1 MSFTHLHLHTEYS
14 LLDGAIRLSELPK
27 RLKELGMTAC
37 ACTDHGA
44 MYGVIDFYRAMKK
57 EGLKPIIGCEV
68 YVAPRSYTDK
78 EGSLD
83 RDPWHLILL
92 AENMAGY
99 RNLMWLVSESFVN
112 GFYYRP
118 RVDHN
123 LLLSHSEGLIAL
135 SACLSGE
142 VPQLILQG
150 QHEDAVKAA
159 QRYEQIF
166 GQGNFFLEMQ
176 ENNIPDQK
184 VVNKALAEI
193 SENTGIPLAATND
206 CHYMYQDDAFSHEVL
221 LCIQTGKTMSDPDRM
236 RMHSDTFYV
245 KSSEEMAAAFE
256 DHPEAIAN
264 TGKIADR
271 CNVELDFGHLSLPH
285 FETPEGEPAAVYLRQ
300 LCAEG
305 LEERLKTKA
314 EGITEKEYWQRLELE
329 LEVIIEMGFADYY
342 LIVWDFIRYAR
353 ENGIMVGPGRGS
365 GAASLA
371 AYALRIT
378 NIDPLKYG
386 LLFERFLNI
395 ERVSMPDF
403 DIDFCYERRGEV
415 IKYVTKKYGEDHV
428 SQVITFGTLA
438 ARAAIRNV
446 ARAIDVPYA
455 EADRI
460 AKMVPAELNITLG
473 QALEINPDLRR
484 DYENNEVTRRII
496 DLARRLEGMPRHA
509 STHAA
514 GVVIAGQPITELA
527 PLARNDDSI
536 VVQFTKDNIEK
547 VGLLKFDFLGLR
559 TLTVLQDTVDMV
571 KENKGI
577 DIDIDALDFAD
588 PKIYEMIAA
597 GDTACVFQLE
607 SPGMTRFMKDLKP
620 DNFEDII
627 AGISLFRPGPME
639 QIPRYVEARHDPGK
653 IKYDHPLLEPILNV
667 TYGCTVYQEQVM
679 QIVRD
684 LAGFS
689 YGQADNVR
697 RAMSK
702 KKPEVIAGY
711 KDLFLHGGTDEAG
724 NTVPGACANG
734 VPLKTAE
741 KIFEDVMAFAGYA
754 FNKAHGASYAVVAY
768 DTAWLKH
775 YHPVEFMAAMLNS
788 YLGSLE
794 QAAQYVRAA
803 KEMGIKILPPD
814 INKSYARFTTEHG
827 GIRFA
832 LGAVKNVGQAA
843 ICRLIA
849 EREENGEFTSFGDF
863 LRRVCQYD
871 INRKMIESLIRSSA
885 LDSFGIPRAKML
897 AVLEPFSNQLQNQRK
912 MSSLGQISLFEL
924 PGMEEEQP
932 DDEPVYP
939 NVSEFDQEILLA
951 MEKEMLGLYITG
963 HPLDSFAEDLK
974 SFQTITAQEMS
985 AYGEPENDE
994 LPLINP
1000 ENLDQMDA
1008 IVGGQVI
1015 KRRNQYTK
1023 RNDLMAFLSLEDLTG
1038 SFELIVFPAVYAKYS
1053 ALLNEGQ
1060 ALLVKGRLT
1069 VREDEPIKVIA
1080 EELFDL
1086 SDLSKAT
1093 RNELASFRH
1102 RKNLSPA
1109 QRTPSVHKA
1118 GQNCGGVPL
1127 ADAAGYGGVPLADAA
1142 GYGDA
1147 PLADATRF
1155 GGYETPPP
1163 GADDASNYGTTPPGA
1178 SYPQPV
1184 GSKSRPVR
1192 SESMENATLVIR
1204 WQGKTDEE
1212 SLAPLR
1218 SALAYFPGNNRVR
1231 VYLERETRLL
1241 EPLSHGV
1248 LLDKETL
1255 ALLTD
1260 RFGVENISVV

>member
-27 RLKELGMTAC
+27 RLKELGMAAC

-44 MYGVIDFYRAMKK
+44 MYGVIDFYSAMKQ
-57 EGLKPIIGCEV
+57 EGLKPIIGCEA
-68 YVAPRSYTDK
+68 YVAPRGYTDK
-78 EGSLD
+78 EGHKD

-92 AENMAGY
+92 AENMTGY
-99 RNLMWLVSESFVN
+99 RNLMWLVSESYVN

-123 LLLSHSEGLIAL
+123 LLRSHSEGLIAL
-135 SACLSGE
+135 SACLAGE

-150 QHEDAVKAA
+150 QREEAIKAA
-159 QRYEQIF
+159 LRYEEIF

-176 ENNIPDQK
+176 ENNIPDQNI
-184 VVNKALAEI
+184 VNKALAEI
-193 SENTGIPLAATND
+193 SEETKIPLVATND

-236 RMHSDTFYV
+236 RMHSDSFYV
-245 KSSEEMAAAFE
+245 KSPEEMSKAFAA
-256 DHPEAIAN
+256 HPEAIAN
-264 TGKIADR
+264 TEKIADR
-271 CNVELDFGHLSLPH
+271 CNVELDFDHLSLPH
-285 FETPEGEPAAVYLRQ
+285 FETPAGEPAADYLRE
-300 LCAEG
+300 LCTKG
-305 LEERLKTKA
+305 LRERLISKA
-314 EGITEKEYWQRLELE
+314 DNISEEQYWERLEVE

-353 ENGIMVGPGRGS
+353 EQGIIVGPGRGS

-371 AYALRIT
+371 AYVLRIT

-415 IKYVTKKYGEDHV
+415 IKYVTEKYGEDHV

-455 EADRI
+455 DADRI

-473 QALEINPDLRR
+473 QALDINPDLRR
-484 DYENNEVTRRII
+484 DYENNDVTKRII

-527 PLARNDDSI
+527 PLARNEDSI

-559 TLTVLQDTVDMV
+559 TLTVLQDTINMV

-577 DIDIDALDFAD
+577 DIDIDKLDFAD
-588 PKIYEMIAA
+588 SNIYEMIAA

-607 SPGMTRFMKDLKP
+607 SPGMTRFMKELKP
-620 DNFEDII
+620 DSFEDII

-639 QIPRYVEARHDPGK
+639 QIPRYVEARHDPSK
-653 IKYDHPLLEPILNV
+653 IKYDHPLLEPILDV
-667 TYGCTVYQEQVM
+667 TYGCIVYQEQVM

-711 KDLFLHGGTDEAG
+711 KDLFLYGGTDEAG
-724 NTVPGACANG
+724 KTVPGACANN
-734 VPLKTAE
+734 VPLKVAE
-741 KIFEDVMAFAGYA
+741 KIFEEVMAFAGYA

-768 DTAWLKH
+768 DTAWLKY

-788 YLGSLE
+788 YLGSLD

-803 KEMGIKILPPD
+803 KEIGIEILPPD
-814 INKSYARFTTEHG
+814 INKSYARFTTENG
-827 GIRFA
+827 AIRFA

-843 ICRLIA
+843 INRLIA
-849 EREENGEFTSFGDF
+849 EREENGEFESFGDF
-863 LRRVCQYD
+863 MHRICEYD

-885 LDSFGIPRAKML
+885 LDSFAVSRAKML
-897 AVLEPFSNQLQNQRK
+897 GVLEPFSNQIQNRKK
-912 MSSLGQISLFEL
+912 MSSLGQMSLFEL

-939 NVSEFDQEILLA
+939 NVKEFDQDILLA

-963 HPLDSFAEDLK
+963 HPLDACADNLNSYL
-974 SFQTITAQEMS
+974 TVTAQELI
-985 AYGEPENDE
+985 AFGEPDE
-994 LPLINP
+994 GEEFLIIP
-1000 ENLDQMDA
+1000 DNLDQKDV

-1015 KRRNQYTK
+1015 RRRNQYTK
-1023 RNDLMAFLSLEDLTG
+1023 RNDLMAFLTLEDLTG

-1053 ALLNEGQ
+1053 ELLCEGQ

-1086 SDLSKAT
+1086 TDLSEAT
-1093 RNELASFRH
+1093 KNELAAFRR
-1102 RKNLSPA
+1102 RKNLPLPQQA
-1109 QRTPSVHKA
+1109 HPGRETTKA
-1118 GQNCGGVPL
+1118 EAEYEVE
-1127 ADAAGYGGVPLADAA
+1127 A
-1142 GYGDA
+1142 
-1147 PLADATRF
+1147 
-1155 GGYETPPP
+1155 GGYLPSAAT
-1163 GADDASNYGTTPPGA
+1163 AIAA
-1178 SYPQPV
+1178 
-1184 GSKSRPVR
+1184 
-1192 SESMENATLVIR
+1192 ESDYKPRDTTLVIR
-1204 WQGKTDEE
+1204 WQGGTDENA
-1212 SLAPLR
+1212 LAPLR
-1218 SALAYFPGNNRVR
+1218 STLAYFPGSSRVR

-1241 EPLSHGV
+1241 EPLSQGV
-1248 LLDKETL
+1248 HLDRETL
-1255 ALLTD
+1255 AFLTD
-1260 RFGVENISVV
+1260 RFGVENISVF